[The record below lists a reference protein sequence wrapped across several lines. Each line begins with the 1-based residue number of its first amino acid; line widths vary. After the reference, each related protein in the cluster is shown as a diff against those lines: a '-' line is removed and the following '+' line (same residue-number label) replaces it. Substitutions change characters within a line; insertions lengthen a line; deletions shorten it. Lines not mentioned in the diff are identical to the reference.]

1 MAPGGAGAISRSS
14 EGRRDQLRSR
24 VAAGGVR
31 DEKLSGQ
38 VLRSVSGG
46 LRDSISLQI
55 DERVDGISV
64 RRRQRSALRRGA

>member
-1 MAPGGAGAISRSS
+1 MAPGGAGRYSRSS

-24 VAAGGVR
+24 VAAAR
-31 DEKLSGQ
+31 PRRELSGQ

-64 RRRQRSALRRGA
+64 ASQRSALRRGA